1 MVRLSHSLLDG
12 LNVFVEC
19 EYFWVFFQKLNNKK
33 TFYFAPLIPSVLVLG
48 LSVCPLLCGSPWW
61 THTAP
66 REYWAVALN
75 ISFPGNIAILWWLTR
90 TEKAPERPELPLL
103 DSCTF
108 IPLLALI
115 TWRWNKKIVSL
126 LLLLQQTLLSSG
138 MTLKFSPA
146 KVLTSCRC

>member
-1 MVRLSHSLLDG
+1 MER
-12 LNVFVEC
+12 
-19 EYFWVFFQKLNNKK
+19 EYFWGFFVLFFQKLNKKKNPNILFCTTHPQCACVGSVRLSITLWISLVNIHSTTWILSSGFKHFLPRKK
-33 TFYFAPLIPSVLVLG
+33 T
-48 LSVCPLLCGSPWW
+48 
-61 THTAP
+61 
-66 REYWAVALN
+66 
-75 ISFPGNIAILWWLTR
+75 ILRWLTR

-103 DSCTF
+103 DSCPF

-115 TWRWNKKIVSL
+115 TWRWNKKIVSLL